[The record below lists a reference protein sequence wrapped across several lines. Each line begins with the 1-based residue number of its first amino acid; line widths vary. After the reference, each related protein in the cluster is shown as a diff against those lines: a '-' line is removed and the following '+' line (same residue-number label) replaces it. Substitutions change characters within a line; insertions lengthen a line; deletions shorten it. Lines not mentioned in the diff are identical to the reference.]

1 MTVQCRSLVYTDP
14 RIRRFERRVA
24 VCIPAYNEAAHIR
37 EVIRACRATRP
48 ALILVIDD
56 ASQDLTPRILAEEVG
71 NHESGVPLRVLRNH
85 ENLGKQGSIR
95 RGLKFLSGQG
105 FDAVALIDGDGQHD
119 PGELPRLAALL
130 DRHDFIIGAR
140 SREQMPIQR
149 RLSNWL
155 VNLGFLLLGGVDFV
169 DVQSGLRIYNRR
181 LVEVL
186 AARLPEQGGYA
197 LEHESLA
204 LLAEHACET
213 GTVVRAA
220 AAPVSCTYSSKSSM
234 QPHHIV
240 QLVFETFRQAMRLGE
255 ILQEATR

>member
-1 MTVQCRSLVYTDP
+1 MSVKCRSLVYTDP
-14 RIRRFERRVA
+14 RIQRFDRRVA

-37 EVIRACRATRP
+37 EVIRACRSTRP

-56 ASQDLTPRILAEEVG
+56 ASRDMTPRILSEEVDNG
-71 NHESGVPLRVLRNH
+71 ESGVPVRVLQNAR
-85 ENLGKQGSIR
+85 NLGKQGSIR
-95 RGLKFLSGQG
+95 RGLKFLSGRNL
-105 FDAVALIDGDGQHD
+105 DAVALIDGDGQHD
-119 PGELPRLAALL
+119 PRELPRLAALL

-155 VNLGFLLLGGVDFV
+155 VNFGFLVLGGVDFV

-186 AARLPEQGGYA
+186 AARLPEEGGYA

-204 LLAEHACET
+204 LLAEHARET

-220 AAPVSCTYSSKSSM
+220 AAPVSCTYGSKSSM
-234 QPHHIV
+234 QPHHML
-240 QLVFETFRQAMRLGE
+240 QLAFETFRQAMRLGE
-255 ILQEATR
+255 ILQDAA